1 MNNINFHKLFK
12 LIVEENKLC
21 TKKQYNKFIIKLL
34 LWFIFATLLIAIPG
48 TIVLGNIIIPL
59 SLIISLIGLITILE
73 ILSENLEIFQKLDK
87 LFSFWP
93 VFIILNVL
101 IVALLK
107 FLNY

>member
-34 LWFIFATLLIAIPG
+34 LWFIFATLLIAISG

-59 SLIISLIGLITILE
+59 ALIISLIGLITILE
-73 ILSENLEIFQKLDK
+73 LLSENLEIFPKLDK